1 MPQLLAKLADFKLI
15 PKENDM
21 RKTLVT
27 VVGLLVVMA
36 MLLAPMQSN
45 AKAQT
50 TIPPQTGR
58 QYEALPQ
65 EVIDAFEGGMTVD
78 EFLAQ
83 NKGPVPMALWD
94 LTDQKIA
101 VIIEMA
107 APALISKLLA
117 DGKTPESATAA
128 PQQNYV
134 AELLKA
140 QEPLTAKIAAVG
152 GDVLGQYT
160 KVYNGVLALVPG
172 KQLNGLR
179 SLPGVK
185 TIHQAPKYEPT
196 LSASVP
202 LIHAPEVWN
211 SPEAYDGAGVDV
223 AIIDTG
229 IDYTH
234 AALGG
239 IGTAQAYADNN
250 PDIIE
255 TDSFPTTKV
264 VGGWDFA
271 GTNYDAN
278 GTGPALIPV
287 PDPDPL
293 DENSH
298 GTHVASTAAG
308 IGVPGVIGKGVAPA
322 ANLYAFKVFGADGS
336 TNLVV
341 NALEMAM
348 DPNGD
353 DDLSD
358 RVDVINMSLGSPWG
372 AADPA
377 DPEQVAVDQ
386 ISALGTVVVVSAGN
400 EGNSTY
406 VTGAPAVSDAAISVA
421 ASSTGFI
428 TLPTV
433 KYGASAQVPYL
444 PANPFTPAATGTLV
458 DVDAIDG
465 ASLTGLLCA
474 TTDVPADSLIG
485 AIALIQRGTCN
496 FSVKV
501 QNADD
506 LGAVGVIIYN
516 AASSANE
523 FVSMSMALPDPPG
536 GNAVLPSGHTLRSYG
551 LLLKAAHGTTV
562 TVGPDSATA
571 TFAYGLPDT
580 VASFSS
586 RGPRGFDAKLKP
598 EITAPGVAIFAAGM
612 GTGNEG
618 LSLNGTSMAAPHVAG
633 VAALMKEAHPTWTVE
648 QIKAAMMATADDLN
662 AADAAAY
669 RVVPRTGAGRV
680 NAYDAVFT
688 KTLAIGDPK
697 LVSLSWGVIE
707 FANQVEDYVVPGTK
721 HITVQNLD
729 TASKTYDIS
738 VAFTDTKPDFAAS
751 LALPP
756 SVTVAAGGSV
766 AVPAILILHPAAVVL
781 NYNLQEEYYG
791 FVFFTPRGG
800 GKVLR
805 VPFYFVPRPY
815 NVLSEVAGGQTTL
828 NMDGSDMAMVDFDV
842 TGPTTSSLYP
852 WTMVG
857 SDPNDEDVLDR
868 GDLRAVGMDSLGPD
882 ANGNMLG
889 VAFSFWGGV
898 HTPQPYYS
906 EADMYMDV
914 DQEGTEDYVFFNFNY
929 GWLTGATTNNT
940 WVVIQVDIASGIAYL
955 GSPYTIYADYNSGYM
970 EWYLPDAYDGFNDS
984 NPYFD
989 YSIVTFDGADGA
1001 DDGPLGTFDTLT
1013 SPFLSGTSDAAPV
1026 GGDTVSL
1033 MALLNDLPTFFN
1045 VKPEGIM
1052 LFDYNGKPGAG
1063 QSYIVPLDVK
1073 GYLFLPFLGK

>member
-1 MPQLLAKLADFKLI
+1 
-15 PKENDM
+15 M

-36 MLLAPMQSN
+36 MLLAPMQTS

-50 TIPPQTGR
+50 TIPPQAGR

-65 EVIDAFEGGMTVD
+65 EVIDAFQGGMTVD

-101 VIIEMA
+101 VIIEMD
-107 APALISKLLA
+107 APSLISKLLA
-117 DGKTPESATAA
+117 DGKTPEEATAA
-128 PQQNYV
+128 VQRNYV
-134 AELLKA
+134 AELLAA
-140 QEPLTAKIAAVG
+140 QEPLTAAIAAAG
-152 GDVLGQYT
+152 GNVLGQYT

-172 KQLNGLR
+172 RELNGLR

-202 LIHAPEVWN
+202 LIHAPEVWA
-211 SPEAYDGAGVDV
+211 SPQGYDGTDVNV

-239 IGTAQAYADNN
+239 SGDASDYANN
-250 PDIIE
+250 DPDIIE
-255 TDSFPTTKV
+255 PGTFPTVKV
-264 VGGWDFA
+264 VGGYDFA

-278 GTGPALIPV
+278 GTGSDLIPV

-322 ANLYAFKVFGADGS
+322 ANLWAFKVFGAEGS

-341 NALEMAM
+341 SALEMAM
-348 DPNGD
+348 DPND
-353 DDLSD
+353 DGDLSD
-358 RVDVINMSLGSPWG
+358 RVDVINMSLGSAWG

-386 ISALGTVVVVSAGN
+386 LSQLGTVVVISAGN

-406 VTGAPAVSDAAISVA
+406 VTGQPGVSDAAISVA
-421 ASSTGFI
+421 ASTTGFI

-433 KYGASAQVPYL
+433 KYGASAQAPYL
-444 PANPFTPAATGTLV
+444 PAVPFTPAVTATLV

-465 ASLTGLLCA
+465 TFIGELCA
-474 TTDVPADSLIG
+474 TTNVAPGALTG

-496 FSVKV
+496 FSVKIN
-501 QNADD
+501 NAQA
-506 LGAVGVIIYN
+506 LGAVGAIVYN
-516 AASSANE
+516 AAASANE
-523 FVSMSMALPDPPG
+523 YVSMALDVG
-536 GNAVLPSGHTLRSYG
+536 ETLPAAHTLRSYG
-551 LLLKAAHGTTV
+551 LLLKTAHNTTV
-562 TVGPDSATA
+562 TVGPDSATT

-618 LSLNGTSMAAPHVAG
+618 LSLNGTSMAAPHVTG
-633 VAALMKEAHPTWTVE
+633 VAALMKQAHPTWTVE
-648 QIKAAMMATADDLN
+648 QIKAAMMDTADDLN
-662 AADAAAY
+662 AADTAAY

-688 KTLAIGDPK
+688 KSLAIGDPK
-697 LVSLSWGVIE
+697 LVSLSWGVVE
-707 FANQVEDYVVPGTK
+707 FANQVDDYVVPETK
-721 HITVQNLD
+721 HVTVQNLD

-738 VAFTDTKPDFAAS
+738 VAFTDTKPDLAAS

-756 SVTVAAGGSV
+756 SVTVPAGASV
-766 AVPAILILHPAAVVL
+766 AVPALLILHPAAVVL

-828 NMDGSDMAMVDFDV
+828 NMDGSNMAMVDFNV
-842 TGPTTSSLYP
+842 TGPTTSNLYP

-857 SDPNDEDVLDR
+857 SDPNDSDVLDR
-868 GDLRAVGMDSLGPD
+868 ADLRAVGMDSLGPD
-882 ANGNMLG
+882 PNGNMLG
-889 VAFSFWGGV
+889 VGFSFWGGV

-914 DQEGTEDYVFFNFNY
+914 DQDGAEDYVFFNFNY

-940 WVVIQVDIASGIAYL
+940 WVVIQIDLASGIAYL

-970 EWYLPDAYDGFNDS
+970 EWYLPDAYDGFNDANS
-984 NPYFD
+984 YFD
-989 YSIVTFDGADGA
+989 YSIVTFDGAGGS

-1013 SPFLSGTSDAAPV
+1013 SPFMSATSDAAPA

-1033 MALLNDLPTFFN
+1033 MAILNDLSTFFK

-1063 QSYIVPLDVK
+1063 QSYIVPLAVK